1 MQLNVYVL
9 GKKLKKSACW
19 KFRYCCNW
27 RKIGVFYGRCVCV
40 GCFWYCLFC
49 NKKLNV
55 FVYFWHTRPIGS
67 SAVNKMTATACLRFQ
82 LLISIFNDHLK
93 TLCNNK
99 DRTTKHNL
107 SLVKC
112 RPEVK
117 KLLRNTGLPVLL
129 GTRNLVLAS
138 TWNHRV
144 VIQRSVS
151 QNTCFSLC
159 KLVLVVVNYF
169 LTWLLLTADTL
180 ARW

>member
-1 MQLNVYVL
+1 
-9 GKKLKKSACW
+9 
-19 KFRYCCNW
+19 
-27 RKIGVFYGRCVCV
+27 
-40 GCFWYCLFC
+40 
-49 NKKLNV
+49 
-55 FVYFWHTRPIGS
+55 
-67 SAVNKMTATACLRFQ
+67 MTATACLRFQ
-82 LLISIFNDHLK
+82 LLILIFNDHLK

-112 RPEVK
+112 SPEVK

-129 GTRNLVLAS
+129 GTLNLVLAS

-159 KLVLVVVNYF
+159 KLVLARGGDSDMKLTGMLVVSLRGVNCRF
-169 LTWLLLTADTL
+169 WSRFGVSGRKAKIFTHTGIA
-180 ARW
+180 